1 MEAAVDSLGCS
12 ASSRLGDEQAK
23 ATLQLDLE
31 EYKKRAGYL
40 SAKVFPSNQRS
51 SQKEVEDP
59 EPTCTEVTDLNR
71 GRQTR
76 FRLLYM
82 WFSILVFL
90 LETTNSIA
98 SRKLLPTVNEFYTS
112 CVELLSCLV
121 YLYRNIS

>member
-1 MEAAVDSLGCS
+1 MSGTTVSRPTETSKDCSDLSSMEAAVDSLGCS

-59 EPTCTEVTDLNR
+59 EPTCTEVTDLKR
-71 GRQTR
+71 GRQATR
-76 FRLLYM
+76 SFQT
-82 WFSILVFL
+82 I
-90 LETTNSIA
+90 E
-98 SRKLLPTVNEFYTS
+98 SR
-112 CVELLSCLV
+112 
-121 YLYRNIS
+121 R